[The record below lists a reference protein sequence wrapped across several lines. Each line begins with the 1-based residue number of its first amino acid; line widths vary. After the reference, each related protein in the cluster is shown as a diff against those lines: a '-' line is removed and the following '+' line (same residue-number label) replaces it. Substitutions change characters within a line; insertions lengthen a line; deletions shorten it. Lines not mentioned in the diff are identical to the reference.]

1 MTEPE
6 TWLGNIQRAA
16 QCGQMS
22 DTTLRTRIAK
32 VLYTRAMSR
41 LSWHRN
47 WDDLQPEVQQ
57 MWLDDADAV
66 IHELNL
72 REDYSYPPSRRRYV
86 TDWEPAE

>member
-1 MTEPE
+1 
-6 TWLGNIQRAA
+6 
-16 QCGQMS
+16 MS
-22 DTTLRTRIAK
+22 DLRTRIAR

-66 IHELNL
+66 IRELGL
-72 REDYSYPPSRRRYV
+72 HRENSYGYGTNYPKVPTVQIKYIRYV
-86 TDWEPAE
+86 TDWSANG